1 MLLPHNELPVMVGGV
16 GGITPL
22 DIPPIPPL
30 YSQRGPQLQNGARTL
45 NRSRASSPQSI
56 KAIQENGKD
65 GKSGSLSIHSILS
78 RSCPKT
84 NIMHCIVSGAPNT
97 LFLWEPRG
105 ALGNLWE
112 PFGAFRSLAVGF
124 WDSLGASGNL
134 SGNLSEPQPI
144 KPARIGGS
152 LNRNRIGI
160 VM

>member
-1 MLLPHNELPVMVGGV
+1 VRCGAVRCGAVRCGAVRCGAVRGGAV
-16 GGITPL
+16 RCGAVRCGAVRCGAVRCGAVRCGAVRCGAVERRQEAAVTA
-22 DIPPIPPL
+22 
-30 YSQRGPQLQNGARTL
+30 GPRLQNGARTL

-84 NIMHCIVSGAPNT
+84 NIMHCIVSGAPNS

-112 PFGAFRSLAVGF
+112 PFGAFRS
-124 WDSLGASGNL
+124 SL
-134 SGNLSEPQPI
+134 
-144 KPARIGGS
+144 
-152 LNRNRIGI
+152 
-160 VM
+160 